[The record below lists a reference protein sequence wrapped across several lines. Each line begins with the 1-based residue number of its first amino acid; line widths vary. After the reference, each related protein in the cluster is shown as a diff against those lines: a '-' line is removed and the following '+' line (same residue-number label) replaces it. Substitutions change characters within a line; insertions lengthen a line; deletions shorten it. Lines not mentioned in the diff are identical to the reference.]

1 MFSAMEEQKLA
12 RGARSDRGCP
22 PPPIQAEG
30 WAISRR
36 VQAWTRGSSRREGQ
50 RPGAQRRQTRLPVG
64 LRPGPEASTSI
75 SPLSSLRATGSM
87 APNDCVSCSITSD
100 FFKERIC
107 GGGNDPKGS
116 SLSPSVEPDPSK
128 GSLCLRPGPSPGP
141 PRPAPHQQGKG
152 GRRQDSDA
160 GEDQRQRPRLPADPP
175 GARSRGKA

>member
-128 GSLCLRPGPSPGP
+128 GSPCLRPGPSPGP